1 MAFTKLCVHFGDW
14 ALPTHACTHK
24 YAQTCSMVLRR
35 TFSQFRHHILL
46 VFDVRAHILAF
57 SWRHWQQ
64 QRRRHFCTTYIIIW
78 NYYDYVVGRTL
89 VVHRPM
95 ALVLMLVVVVVVVV
109 VLLAVLLLG
118 YAQRAI
124 ALFISAKFT
133 RQNISILSS
142 QYTNRH
148 SLTHTHNTTA
158 LTQCRDDAQ
167 ARNAYCCCFRRAMV
181 SPCLAYVR
189 FRFEYFSLSFL
200 FRPIFGGRQK
210 CSTPD
215 YFFVFSLTGPT
226 VRLFVCSCRFLLQYF
241 CCCWWSVSFCRT
253 NSENSCLPAEMM
265 VTQFSHYRTWIYY
278 VCCVVFVRKTKWSMC
293 SPLYSVLWCLLL
305 AFATVYSVFY
315 VLCATILSRCAN
327 YAR

>member
-1 MAFTKLCVHFGDW
+1 MIMWSAARWSFIG
-14 ALPTHACTHK
+14 
-24 YAQTCSMVLRR
+24 Q
-35 TFSQFRHHILL
+35 
-46 VFDVRAHILAF
+46 
-57 SWRHWQQ
+57 WRW
-64 QRRRHFCTTYIIIW
+64 FWCW
-78 NYYDYVVGRTL
+78 
-89 VVHRPM
+89 
-95 ALVLMLVVVVVVVV
+95 
-109 VLLAVLLLG
+109 
-118 YAQRAI
+118 
-124 ALFISAKFT
+124 S
-133 RQNISILSS
+133 LSS
-142 QYTNRH
+142 SSFYLLYYCWATLKGQLRFSFLPN
-148 SLTHTHNTTA
+148 SLDKTFPFYHHNTLTDTRSHTHTTPLRWHSAETTRKHA
-158 LTQCRDDAQ
+158 TLIVVASDVQW
-167 ARNAYCCCFRRAMV
+167 FRLVWRMCV
-181 SPCLAYVR
+181 SVSNIFL
-189 FRFEYFSLSFL
+189 FSFL

-210 CSTPD
+210 CSTLD

-226 VRLFVCSCRFLLQYF
+226 VLLFVCSCRFLLQYF